1 MLEGHRFKCHVGGG
15 GADGGVRGGGGSD
28 GVGGGDAGGAACA
41 QTSHPAFRLILG
53 PPPPCHVKVPIE
65 DHVKALVP
73 SSTLLGPVV
82 WEYATAFTTSL
93 SKEFSVL
100 KAVALRSKPTAGLSG
115 VIVHDSPSPYQEG

>member
-15 GADGGVRGGGGSD
+15 GAGGGVGGGGGSD

-73 SSTLLGPVV
+73 SSTLLGPVKPL
-82 WEYATAFTTSL
+82 YDTPFTTSMSQL
-93 SKEFSVL
+93 IWVQQVS
-100 KAVALRSKPTAGLSG
+100 KAVALRSQPTAGLPG
-115 VIVHDSPSPYQEG
+115 VIVHDW